1 MKLRRGGIMEKN
13 DRLELANLLFPNIK
27 DTRDYYE
34 KMYPERN
41 LPEGAMVTRYGPSPT
56 GSVHLGNLFSAFCDM
71 VYARQTKGKFFLR
84 IEDTDQ
90 KRMVDGGIE
99 NIIGVLNDFNI
110 LPDEG
115 YSFEGKYG
123 PYIQSQR
130 TEIYQTYIKDM
141 IISGYAYPCFM
152 TEEEI
157 SAIREEQEINK
168 TKIGIYGHYASDRD
182 LSLEEVKEKIS
193 SGEEYVIRLK
203 SPGDSSKTIE
213 IEDCIKG
220 KLKFPEH
227 DVDTV
232 LLKKDGTPTYHFAH
246 AIDDHLMH
254 TTHVIRGDEWVSSL
268 PLHAQLFEILGFK
281 AVKYAH
287 IAPITIKDQETGNIR
302 KISKRKDPWF
312 GVKYYDENG
321 IPIEAL
327 HLYLA
332 TITNTNFEEWYLN
345 NGDKDISQ
353 FEFSFEKQAIGG
365 TSFDE
370 AKLVNLCKTYFSRKS
385 GEEVYNET
393 IAWALKHDTEYA
405 KLLENNKNDMI
416 KFFNIEKE
424 GPRPRKDIA
433 KYSDVKEEFSYAI
446 DSLFKKEN
454 YSKYDG
460 DKTYDVE
467 LALDYVNNYLL
478 LDSTNEE
485 WFNKVKEFAVS
496 KGYAAST
503 KEYKN
508 NPDNYKGHV
517 GDICEALRV
526 MVTGR
531 RKSPDLYSIMKI
543 LGKDKIIERI
553 LLYKAHIS

>member
-1 MKLRRGGIMEKN
+1 MTEKE
-13 DRLELANLLFPNIK
+13 RLELAELLFPNITK
-27 DTRDYYE
+27 TREDYE
-34 KMYPERN
+34 KMYPERD

-56 GSVHLGNLFSAFCDM
+56 GSVHLGNLLSAFADM
-71 VYARQTKGKFFLR
+71 VYAKQTNGSFYLR

-90 KRMVDGGIE
+90 KRMIDGGIE
-99 NIIGVLNDFNI
+99 NITSVLHDFDI
-110 LPDEG
+110 LPNEG
-115 YSFEGKYG
+115 YSFDGNYG
-123 PYIQSQR
+123 PYQQSKR
-130 TEIYQTYIKDM
+130 TEIYQTYIKDL
-141 IISGYAYPCFM
+141 IKQGLAYPCFM
-152 TEEEI
+152 TEEEQNNI
-157 SAIREEQEINK
+157 KEEQAINK
-168 TKIGIYGHYASDRD
+168 AKIGIYGMYAVDRD
-182 LSLEEVKEKIS
+182 LSLEEVKEKLAN
-193 SGEEYVIRLK
+193 GEEYVIRLK
-203 SPGDSSKTIE
+203 SPGNANKQIE
-213 IEDCIKG
+213 VVDCIKG
-220 KLKFPEH
+220 KMKFPEH
-227 DVDTV
+227 DIDTV

-268 PLHAQLFEILGFK
+268 PLHIQLFEVLGFK
-281 AVKYAH
+281 PVKYAH

-345 NGDKDISQ
+345 NTDKDISE
-353 FEFSFEKQAIGG
+353 FEFSFDKQAIGG

-393 IAWALKHDTEYA
+393 YCWALKHDEEYA
-405 KLLENNKNDMI
+405 KLLEENKDFMI
-416 KFFNIEKE
+416 QFFNIEKD

-446 DSLFKKEN
+446 DSIFKKEN

-467 LALDYVNNYLL
+467 LIKEYVEQIDL
-478 LDSTNEE
+478 SVTTEE
-485 WFNKVKEFAVS
+485 WFNKTKEFAIEH
-496 KGYAAST
+496 GYAGSP
-503 KEYKN
+503 KEYKKA
-508 NPDNYKGHV
+508 PEEYKGHV

-526 MVTGR
+526 MITGR
-531 RKSPDLYSIMKI
+531 TKSPDLFSIMKI
-543 LGKDKIIERI
+543 LGKDRINNRIEQ
-553 LLYKAHIS
+553 YKEYSNQ

>member
-1 MKLRRGGIMEKN
+1 MTEKE
-13 DRLELANLLFPNIK
+13 RLELAELLFPNITK
-27 DTRDYYE
+27 TREDYE
-34 KMYPERN
+34 KMYPERD

-56 GSVHLGNLFSAFCDM
+56 GSVHLGNLLSAFADM
-71 VYARQTKGKFFLR
+71 VYAKQTNGSFYLR

-90 KRMVDGGIE
+90 KRMIDGRIE
-99 NIIGVLNDFNI
+99 NITSVLHDFDI
-110 LPDEG
+110 LPNEG
-115 YSFEGKYG
+115 YSFDGNYG
-123 PYIQSQR
+123 PYQQSKR
-130 TEIYQTYIKDM
+130 TEIYQTYIKDL
-141 IISGYAYPCFM
+141 IKQGLAYPCFM
-152 TEEEI
+152 TEEEQNNI
-157 SAIREEQEINK
+157 KEEQSINK
-168 TKIGIYGHYASDRD
+168 VKIGIYGMYAVDRD
-182 LSLEEVKEKIS
+182 LSLEEVKEKLAN
-193 SGEEYVIRLK
+193 GEEYVIRLK
-203 SPGDSSKTIE
+203 SPGNANKQIE
-213 IEDCIKG
+213 VVDCIKG
-220 KLKFPEH
+220 KMKFPEH
-227 DVDTV
+227 DIDTV

-268 PLHAQLFEILGFK
+268 PLHIQLFEVLGFK
-281 AVKYAH
+281 PVKYAH

-345 NGDKDISQ
+345 NTDKDISE
-353 FEFSFEKQAIGG
+353 FEFSFDEQAIGG

-393 IAWALKHDTEYA
+393 YCWALKHDEEYA
-405 KLLENNKNDMI
+405 KLLEENKDFMI
-416 KFFNIEKE
+416 QFFNIEKD

-446 DSLFKKEN
+446 DSIFKKEN

-467 LALDYVNNYLL
+467 LIKEYVEQIDL
-478 LDSTNEE
+478 SVTNEE
-485 WFNKVKEFAVS
+485 WFNKTKEFAIEH
-496 KGYAAST
+496 GYAGSP
-503 KEYKN
+503 KEYKKA
-508 NPDNYKGHV
+508 PEEYKGHV

-526 MVTGR
+526 MITGR
-531 RKSPDLYSIMKI
+531 TKSPDLFSIMKI
-543 LGKDKIIERI
+543 LGKDRINNRIEQ
-553 LLYKAHIS
+553 YKEYSNQ